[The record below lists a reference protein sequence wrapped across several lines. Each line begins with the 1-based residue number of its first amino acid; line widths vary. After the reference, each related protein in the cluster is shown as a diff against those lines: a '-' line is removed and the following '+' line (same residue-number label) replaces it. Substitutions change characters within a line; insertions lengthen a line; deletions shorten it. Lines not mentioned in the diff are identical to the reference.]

1 MQIIDWLNKNS
12 GAMTFLITVVYVVAT
27 IAICQANIKSAKA
40 TREQLEVSKTQ
51 FEETKRLEF
60 LPYLQFQQISSSQN
74 EYKLKLVLCDKD
86 IDGGTY
92 VCCLNVQNI
101 GRGTVKDIIYTY
113 EWDDFS
119 KKYDRGPFPIG
130 GLMPSGNSNIRIEF
144 ALPKEQRNSVKCAFQ
159 LHFKD
164 LLENEY
170 NQRIEFH
177 FESKNTAPMV
187 LENYIVQSP
196 IVINKE

>member
-1 MQIIDWLNKNS
+1 MI
-12 GAMTFLITVVYVVAT
+12 
-27 IAICQANIKSAKA
+27 
-40 TREQLEVSKTQ
+40 
-51 FEETKRLEF
+51 FE
-60 LPYLQFQQISSSQN
+60 
-74 EYKLKLVLCDKD
+74 
-86 IDGGTY
+86 
-92 VCCLNVQNI
+92 
-101 GRGTVKDIIYTY
+101 
-113 EWDDFS
+113 
-119 KKYDRGPFPIG
+119 KYDRGPFPIG